1 MKCLFKWFSSNE
13 VEEHNFNNC
22 DRIEAY
28 TEPQPALLWW
38 HNLAIFYCYEDGN
51 WYATCDKRFMGFK
64 MENTIVR
71 CKSEGKARE
80 VLHELEYNPRYVE
93 FRNRP
98 GRIDCY
104 FIDKGSEHPRK
115 WGFFGG
121 WGSKEFNCNSWRD
134 GFFGDNAERK

>member
-1 MKCLFKWFSSNE
+1 MKCLFKWFSGNE